1 MPLQELEHILSS
13 VPLLARPLLEP
24 HLLELEAKLRPGTLY
39 LTWASMNIDGYLHY
53 AQKVLQRLSFL
64 TPRCPASPCAA
75 PVMTQATCTMRH
87 RSYFCYEDTQVGSC
101 TAVEVQGIAIHHEE

>member
-1 MPLQELEHILSS
+1 MPLQELEHILGS

-53 AQKVLQRLSFL
+53 AQKVLQRLSPFTL
-64 TPRCPASPCAA
+64 CCCIPLRSVSPAIYRPSAKCVTEASMPILKV
-75 PVMTQATCTMRH
+75 PK
-87 RSYFCYEDTQVGSC
+87 
-101 TAVEVQGIAIHHEE
+101 

>member
-1 MPLQELEHILSS
+1 MHAAQEHEQTLGS

-53 AQKVLQRLSFL
+53 AQKVL
-64 TPRCPASPCAA
+64 
-75 PVMTQATCTMRH
+75 
-87 RSYFCYEDTQVGSC
+87 
-101 TAVEVQGIAIHHEE
+101 

>member
-1 MPLQELEHILSS
+1 MPLQELEHILGS

-53 AQKVLQRLSFL
+53 AQKVLQHLSFL
-64 TPRCPASPCAA
+64 TTKCRCMPL
-75 PVMTQATCTMRH
+75 
-87 RSYFCYEDTQVGSC
+87 RSACQHDAG
-101 TAVEVQGIAIHHEE
+101 H